1 MITWIIQVKSTW
13 KNATVWINI
22 FSVFHMLDYCRWM
35 PCVEKVSGAIGDG
48 LSMMWI
54 VSFPIWGGMIFM
66 GDIFSFMN
74 NISYSLNKSSISF
87 RLCPKSGFFSIIRM
101 VPG

>member
-1 MITWIIQVKSTW
+1 
-13 KNATVWINI
+13 
-22 FSVFHMLDYCRWM
+22 M

-74 NISYSLNKSSISF
+74 NISYSLNKSSISV
-87 RLCPKSGFFSIIRM
+87 RLCPKSGCFFHHQDGTWINEI
-101 VPG
+101 PKFQGIP